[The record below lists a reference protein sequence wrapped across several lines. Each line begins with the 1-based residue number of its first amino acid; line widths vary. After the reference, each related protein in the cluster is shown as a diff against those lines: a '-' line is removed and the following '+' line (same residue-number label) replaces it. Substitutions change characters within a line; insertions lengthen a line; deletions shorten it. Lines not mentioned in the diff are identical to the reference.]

1 MAIGCFMNRPK
12 NDPTVVRDL
21 IISVF
26 GMNGRLVES
35 GNHLVRNAG
44 LTTAWWQ
51 VLGALGYSPAPLPVA
66 HIARNMGLTRQS
78 VQRVV
83 DLLAE
88 HGLVALERN
97 PHHQRAKLVVLTPA
111 GRAALAAAEAAEEP
125 LNRLVYDRIGAK
137 RIADAIAVLSEVDE
151 VIARYIG
158 TLAADLAVVTSERK
172 DAA

>member
-1 MAIGCFMNRPK
+1 MERS
-12 NDPTVVRDL
+12 NDDPSTVRDL
-21 IISVF
+21 VISIF
-26 GMNGRLVES
+26 GMNGRLVET
-35 GNHLVRNAG
+35 GNQLVRDAG

-51 VLGALGYSPAPLPVA
+51 VLGALGYSPVPLPVA
-66 HIARNMGLTRQS
+66 HIARNMGLARQS

-88 HGLVALERN
+88 RGLVGLEKN

-125 LNRLVYDRIGAK
+125 LNRLVFDRIGAK
-137 RIADAIAVLSEVDE
+137 RIATALAVISEMNEIITQYTD
-151 VIARYIG
+151 G
-158 TLAADLAVVTSERK
+158 LAADAAIVAMERK